1 MNMRRKGRAARRAT
15 WLKLAVAVLL
25 LWVEGC
31 ARKTGDAP
39 RATPPSSVEILPPS
53 GKESRWV
60 VRTKTAEFQ
69 VLGGHS
75 AKAFLLA
82 NGNRLTMQ
90 ADRAE
95 DQSETAIVN
104 GKPVED
110 FVAQSAPKIT
120 DSSGRLGAQGKRIE
134 FVSTSAST
142 KLERRDT
149 IEVYDDFPNLAFL
162 STAYRNASPSDLKLD
177 KVIAERHEL
186 DASLADA
193 KAKPYEMWSFEGA
206 SVNWGNDE
214 ILAIPANFAQENVM
228 AAPVNHGQG
237 GGIPVNA
244 FWTRNV
250 GIAIGHIETFPLVLS
265 MPVRV
270 GSDQRVEAAIELN
283 DAARLKPGE

>member
-1 MNMRRKGRAARRAT
+1 MNMRRKGRAVRTTT
-15 WLKLAVAVLL
+15 WLELAVAVLL

-31 ARKTGDAP
+31 ARKTGEAP
-39 RATPPSSVEILPPS
+39 RPPSSVEIVPPS

-82 NGNRLTMQ
+82 NGNKLTIQ
-90 ADRAE
+90 SNRAE

-142 KLERRDT
+142 KLERTHT
-149 IEVYDDFPNLAFL
+149 IEVYNDFPNLAIL
-162 STAYRNASPSDLKLD
+162 STAYKNASRSDLKLD
-177 KVIAERHEL
+177 KVIAERHE
-186 DASLADA
+186 
-193 KAKPYEMWSFEGA
+193 
-206 SVNWGNDE
+206 
-214 ILAIPANFAQENVM
+214 
-228 AAPVNHGQG
+228 
-237 GGIPVNA
+237 
-244 FWTRNV
+244 
-250 GIAIGHIETFPLVLS
+250 
-265 MPVRV
+265 
-270 GSDQRVEAAIELN
+270 
-283 DAARLKPGE
+283 